1 MTPEGKVKLRVKFL
15 LTSVNAYYFLPATH
29 GYGSSG
35 VPDIVACIN
44 GRFVGIECKAGKGKT
59 TPLQE
64 KNLNAITQ
72 AGGLS
77 VVVNEKNVDDL
88 LLLLGVQNV

>member
-1 MTPEGKVKLRVKFL
+1 M
-15 LTSVNAYYFLPATH
+15 PATH

-35 VPDIVACIN
+35 IPDIVACIN

-59 TPLQE
+59 TALQE

-77 VVVNEKNVDDL
+77 IVVNEKNVDDL